1 MKSICEEKISA
12 EVGLIH
18 AEQISLYKFQQAQ
31 LKTKQV
37 KQAIFNQWESMGF
50 SKLKCKFKY
59 GFSIV
64 YQKERKE
71 KEIKAVFLDL
81 KKKVIL
87 RP

>member
-1 MKSICEEKISA
+1 MKSICDEKISA

-50 SKLKCKFKY
+50 SKLKCTFKY

-64 YQKERKE
+64 YQKKKE
-71 KEIKAVFLDL
+71 KEIKAVFLDF
-81 KKKVIL
+81 KKKL
-87 RP
+87 F